1 MTERGASL
9 IIRTRKIR
17 PQRLPVT
24 QIPEET
30 KQDVDRIVETI
41 EVLYTES
48 RRLTKTLA
56 AQYGLTGPQLTV
68 VKMLA
73 SAGDVSLSELS
84 ERIHAQNSTV
94 TGIID
99 RMQREGLVLRARSSR
114 DRRVIHIKLTSKGRE
129 LARAVPLQ
137 PAEILRGALAS
148 LSSDESRVLLRIL
161 SKLAD
166 QVRSRVAGSSTSPST
181 ISGHGEGS

>member
-1 MTERGASL
+1 MT
-9 IIRTRKIR
+9 
-17 PQRLPVT
+17 QV
-24 QIPEET
+24 PEET

-41 EVLYTES
+41 VYLYTES

-56 AQYGLTGPQLTV
+56 AQFGLTGPQLAV
-68 VKMLA
+68 VKMLE
-73 SAGDVSLSELS
+73 SLGDVSLSELS
-84 ERIHAQNSTV
+84 ERIRSQNSTV

-99 RMQREGLVLRARSSR
+99 RMQRGGLVLRARSSR

-137 PAEILRGALAS
+137 PAEILRGALES
-148 LSSDESRVLLRIL
+148 LSPEDTRALLGIL

-166 QVRSRVAGSSTSPST
+166 EVRSRETTSPATASPFP
-181 ISGHGEGS
+181 SQREGN